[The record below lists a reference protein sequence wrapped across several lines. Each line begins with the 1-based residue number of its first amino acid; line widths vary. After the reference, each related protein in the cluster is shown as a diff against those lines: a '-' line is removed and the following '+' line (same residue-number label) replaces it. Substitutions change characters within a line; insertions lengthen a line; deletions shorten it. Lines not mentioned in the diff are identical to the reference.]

1 MLDGGYDGGDGFG
14 LVRVDIH
21 NRFVGAAGDG
31 GNQNAFDD
39 LVRRFRQQYAVFER
53 TRFVFV
59 GITDDVFVAVF
70 ALCGNGRL
78 PFAPGRETCAAHAA
92 EVGVLQLGNDALRIG
107 KRRQQAFAAADF
119 APRGQIRAD
128 LAGRVQ

>member
-1 MLDGGYDGGDGFG
+1 MSTAAADGPALD
-14 LVRVDIH
+14 
-21 NRFVGAAGDG
+21 N
-31 GNQNAFDD
+31 
-39 LVRRFRQQYAVFER
+39 LVRRFRQQHAVFKR

-59 GITDDVFVAVF
+59 GIADDVFVAVF
-70 ALCGNGRL
+70 ALGGDGRL
-78 PFAPGRETCAAHAA
+78 PFAPGRETCSAHAA